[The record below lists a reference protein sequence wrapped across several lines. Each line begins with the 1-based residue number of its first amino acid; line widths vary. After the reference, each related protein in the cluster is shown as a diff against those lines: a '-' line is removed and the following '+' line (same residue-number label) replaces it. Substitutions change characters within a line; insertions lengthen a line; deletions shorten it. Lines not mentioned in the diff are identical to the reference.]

1 MPDGYKHI
9 FAINKQIHLLNDFG
23 FIVEGLQNAPFDAA
37 IIILKGNVAINN
49 TFRVM
54 QTSKYAV
61 AAFFVSVPIDHKDP
75 LAVNGRL
82 TVKYTKV
89 NIDNDRLRIDL
100 PYH

>member
-1 MPDGYKHI
+1 MPDSYEHI
-9 FAINKQIHLLNDFG
+9 ITIKKQIHLLNDFG

-54 QTSKYAV
+54 QFAKYAV
-61 AAFFVSVPIDHKDP
+61 AAFFVSVPVDHKDP

-82 TVKYTKV
+82 AVKYTKV
-89 NIDNDRLRIDL
+89 NIDNDCLGIDL